1 MKEASSRKFPM
12 FLKNCFQKTN
22 VDLGFRKSLLAMLE
36 KLKRSVDGKAFLV
49 LYLEVSNAFDCLDHD
64 FLIMDLNA

>member
-1 MKEASSRKFPM
+1 MKEASSKKFPI
-12 FLKNCFQKTN
+12 FLKNSFQKPN
-22 VDLGFRKSLLAMLE
+22 VDLGYRKILLAMLE
-36 KLKRSVDGKAFLV
+36 KLKRFVDGKTFLV

>member
-1 MKEASSRKFPM
+1 MKEASSKKFPI
-12 FLKNCFQKTN
+12 FLKIFFQKPN
-22 VDLGFRKSLLAMLE
+22 VDLGYRKILLAMLE

>member
-12 FLKNCFQKTN
+12 FLKNCFQKTD
-22 VDLGFRKSLLAMLE
+22 VDLGFWKSLLAMWE

-64 FLIMDLNA
+64 FLIMELNA

>member
-1 MKEASSRKFPM
+1 MKEASSKKFPI
-12 FLKNCFQKTN
+12 FLKNSFQKPN
-22 VDLGFRKSLLAMLE
+22 VDLGYRKILLAMLE